1 LGWIKF
7 DKDLIDDPR
16 VLRAAE
22 ALAER
27 YTVSVERLHGPGFS
41 AGSDLAETE
50 TVTLMRNAVTGALLT
65 LWVYADTHI
74 REGDL
79 LPLST
84 VAIDRM
90 VGIDGFC
97 ELVGPDWVQET
108 NFGTFSILP
117 GYCEKNG
124 LISKEKRSTANAERQ
139 RRYRE
144 RLRNPVSNA
153 SSNANV
159 THNVTGLDQDQD
171 LDQKKQKKR
180 ARQASPVSSSEEE
193 EPVKLPDWLPTEHWK
208 AWLDVRKKIKAPNT
222 PRALKLSLDEL
233 ERLKSQGYDPKAVL
247 DQATVKGWKFPY
259 PLKEGMPATEP
270 AGKICDYCSA
280 VSTGQVNGRRA
291 CEEHWQMAMDNVS
304 PLKPRMDAMDQK
316 PRMMLGVVAKP
327 VAGRD

>member
-27 YTVSVERLHGPGFS
+27 YTVSVERVHGESFS
-41 AGSDLAETE
+41 TGSDLPENE

-74 REGDL
+74 RDGDL
-79 LPLST
+79 LPIST
-84 VAIDRM
+84 MAIDRM

-97 ELVGPDWVQET
+97 GLVGPDWVQET
-108 NFGTFSILP
+108 NYGTFSILP

-153 SSNANV
+153 VSNAPV
-159 THNVTGLDQDQD
+159 TRDVTGLDLDLDQD
-171 LDQKKQKKR
+171 LKKQKKP
-180 ARQASPVSSSEEE
+180 ARQGSPSVSEKEEE
-193 EPVKLPDWLPTEHWK
+193 VILPDWLPKEQWK

-222 PRALKLSLDEL
+222 PRALKLALAEL
-233 ERLKSQGYDPKAVL
+233 ERLKSQGYAPAAVL

-259 PLKEGMPATEP
+259 PLKEGLPATEP
-270 AGKICDYCSA
+270 AGKLCDYCTK
-280 VSTGQVNGRRA
+280 VSVGNVNGRRS
-291 CEEHWQMAMDNVS
+291 CDEHWNLAMDNVS
-304 PLKPRMDAMDQK
+304 PLAKLAEGLPR
-316 PRMMLGVVAKP
+316 RMLGVVAKP